1 MFWKGV
7 NIGDNEK
14 FLELLRNKDKY
25 KCFVDNDDV
34 YFIKKDINKDDLEN
48 YCISFNNF
56 GYELLN
62 EIFQALG
69 IDSELV

>member
-1 MFWKGV
+1 M
-7 NIGDNEK
+7 GDNEK

-34 YFIKKDINKDDLEN
+34 YSIKKEDINKDDLEN

>member
-1 MFWKGV
+1 MD
-7 NIGDNEK
+7 DNEK

-34 YFIKKDINKDDLEN
+34 YFIKKEDINKDDLEN

>member
-1 MFWKGV
+1 MD
-7 NIGDNEK
+7 DNEK
-14 FLELLRNKDKY
+14 FLELLRTKDKY

-34 YFIKKDINKDDLEN
+34 YFIKKEDINKDDLEN

>member
-1 MFWKGV
+1 MD
-7 NIGDNEK
+7 DNEK

-34 YFIKKDINKDDLEN
+34 YFIKKEDINKDDLEN

-69 IDSELV
+69 IDSELA

>member
-1 MFWKGV
+1 MD
-7 NIGDNEK
+7 DNEK

-25 KCFVDNDDV
+25 KYFVDNDNV
-34 YFIKKDINKDDLEN
+34 YFIKKEDINKDDLEN
-48 YCISFNNF
+48 YWISFNNF

>member
-1 MFWKGV
+1 MD
-7 NIGDNEK
+7 DNEK

-34 YFIKKDINKDDLEN
+34 YFIKKEDINKDDSEN

>member
-1 MFWKGV
+1 MF
-7 NIGDNEK
+7 
-14 FLELLRNKDKY
+14 
-25 KCFVDNDDV
+25 
-34 YFIKKDINKDDLEN
+34 KKEEVIVVFSEMNPWIDFCIVPHQKEDINKDDLEN

>member
-1 MFWKGV
+1 MD
-7 NIGDNEK
+7 DNEK

-34 YFIKKDINKDDLEN
+34 YFIKKGDINKDDLEN

>member
-1 MFWKGV
+1 MG
-7 NIGDNEK
+7 NNEK

-25 KCFVDNDDV
+25 KCFVDNADV
-34 YFIKKDINKDDLEN
+34 YFIKKEDINKDDLEN

>member
-1 MFWKGV
+1 MD
-7 NIGDNEK
+7 DNEK

-34 YFIKKDINKDDLEN
+34 YFIKKEDINKDDLEN

-69 IDSELV
+69 IDSELI

>member
-1 MFWKGV
+1 M
-7 NIGDNEK
+7 
-14 FLELLRNKDKY
+14 
-25 KCFVDNDDV
+25 
-34 YFIKKDINKDDLEN
+34 NKDDLEN

>member
-1 MFWKGV
+1 M
-7 NIGDNEK
+7 GDNEK

-34 YFIKKDINKDDLEN
+34 YFIKKGDINKDDLEN

>member
-1 MFWKGV
+1 M
-7 NIGDNEK
+7 GDNEK

-34 YFIKKDINKDDLEN
+34 YFIKKEDINKDDLEN
-48 YCISFNNF
+48 HCISFNNF

>member
-1 MFWKGV
+1 MSDK
-7 NIGDNEK
+7 EK
-14 FLELLRNKDKY
+14 FLELLNNKDKY

-34 YFIKKDINKDDLEN
+34 YFIKKEDINKDDSEN
-48 YCISFNNF
+48 YCISFDNF

-62 EIFQALG
+62 GIFQALG